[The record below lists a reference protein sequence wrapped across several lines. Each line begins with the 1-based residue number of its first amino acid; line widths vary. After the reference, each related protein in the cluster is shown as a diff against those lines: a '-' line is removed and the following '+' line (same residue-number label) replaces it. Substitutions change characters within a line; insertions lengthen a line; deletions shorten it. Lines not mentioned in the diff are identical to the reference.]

1 MSVDKLVGSRYELFV
16 SKEGKTEAKAAKDYS
31 KEFQSDRDYETEKK
45 AGNLG
50 YVHSIEVGSTV
61 DGPGIRFVLFLTGC
75 PLRCQYCHN
84 PDTWH
89 RKNGHPY
96 DLNKIMRKIGK
107 YTEVLKISKGG
118 ITISGGEAAMQPAFV
133 KNIFKACK
141 KLGLH
146 TCLDTSGYLGTNFS
160 DEDLMDID
168 LHLLDI
174 KSGDPKIYQ
183 EVTRKPLQPTLDLAK
198 RLSDLGRPAWVR
210 FVLVPGLTDG
220 WDNVEKVAD
229 ISASIKSLER
239 VEILRFHQMGMDKWA
254 KLKIPY
260 TLSNTE
266 TPGPELSERVREQF
280 RSRGL
285 LVY

>member
-1 MSVDKLVGSRYELFV
+1 
-16 SKEGKTEAKAAKDYS
+16 
-31 KEFQSDRDYETEKK
+31 
-45 AGNLG
+45 
-50 YVHSIEVGSTV
+50 
-61 DGPGIRFVLFLTGC
+61 
-75 PLRCQYCHN
+75 
-84 PDTWH
+84 
-89 RKNGHPY
+89 
-96 DLNKIMRKIGK
+96 MRKIGK

-146 TCLDTSGYLGTNFS
+146 TCLDTSGFLGTNFS

-198 RLSDLGRPAWVR
+198 RLSDLGRPTWVR
-210 FVLVPGLTDG
+210 FVLVPGLTDS

-266 TPGPELSERVREQF
+266 TPSPELSERVREQF